1 MQYSFYHCI
10 IQVLYIT
17 HNVCDISYAI
27 FLKLRTQICGRCPNL
42 PFDVTTWLVTT
53 FFCCNLYLLW
63 QLWIFGDNLM
73 AFILVTVSAKLVTML
88 HRTNIRLLN
97 WAVNTL
103 HAVFVKFKEI
113 FHLNCDV
120 LWHYRFVTQT
130 CDMPVNMSLL
140 WHCDTN
146 TVT

>member
-63 QLWIFGDNLM
+63 QLWIFGDNFM

-103 HAVFVKFKEI
+103 HAVFCEVQRNLPFKLWRLVTLPVCHTNMWHAGKYY
-113 FHLNCDV
+113 FCDT
-120 LWHYRFVTQT
+120 VTQT
-130 CDMPVNMSLL
+130 L
-140 WHCDTN
+140 
-146 TVT
+146 